1 MSMTHVEH
9 RYVEAVMR
17 MYGATPT
24 KVTAAYKECWP
35 HHFDASSIED
45 EPSEGVRVRACAGL
59 DANDGFDRAACFQEV
74 WDDAW
79 QALQAQGVVGEQP

>member
-17 MYGATPT
+17 MYEAEPT

-35 HHFDASSIED
+35 HHYDEVSIED
-45 EPSEGVRVRACAGL
+45 EPSEQARVKASACL
-59 DANDGFDRAACFQEV
+59 DANDGFDGAACFQMV

-79 QALQAQGVVGEQP
+79 NTLKAEGVVGDQS